1 VRWEAFSLALT
12 DVEPVY
18 LPPADARAA
27 FERGAVDAWV
37 IWDPF
42 LAAAQATTGARTLI
56 DGQGLVDN
64 HQFFLASQD
73 LATRDTGLIR
83 AILEELDAADR
94 WAAGNQAEVARLFG
108 PRVGIPAPVLEVA
121 LARIGYGVAPVTPDV
136 LAKQQRIADTF
147 HKIGLLPKP
156 IDVSEAAWRPGA

>member
-1 VRWEAFSLALT
+1 M
-12 DVEPVY
+12 
-18 LPPADARAA
+18 
-27 FERGAVDAWV
+27 
-37 IWDPF
+37 
-42 LAAAQATTGARTLI
+42 
-56 DGQGLVDN
+56 
-64 HQFFLASQD
+64 
-73 LATRDTGLIR
+73 ATRDTGLIR